1 MDFARH
7 SRKDTA
13 SFVTGEELCTQFG
26 RRLRA
31 IRRGRDVTQE
41 KLAEYC
47 GLSPEYV
54 SHIERGKASPSF
66 DVIASLSEELD
77 VEPKSLFDFTGLET
91 RS

>member
-1 MDFARH
+1 M
-7 SRKDTA
+7 
-13 SFVTGEELCTQFG
+13 TGEELRAQFG

-66 DVIASLSEELD
+66 DVIAGLSEELN
-77 VEPKSLFDFTGLET
+77 VEPQSLFDFRGLEQ